1 MQYFMLNKI
10 FAEVIDNTYHQ
21 MICGFKQIQAA
32 ALDLICKLITN
43 IASSIMRQK
52 YLA

>member
-1 MQYFMLNKI
+1 MLNKI
-10 FAEVIDNTYHQ
+10 FVEIIDNTYQQ
-21 MICGFKQIQAA
+21 MMNGFKQIQVA

-52 YLA
+52 YLALFK